1 MGEDSGGE
9 VIRLPVRAAEVSADV
24 VLEDM
29 LEGWGKQQLS
39 RNFKGETIRTRERL
53 VRRFVD
59 HSEHFP
65 WEWNLADVDDFFAH
79 ARSISN
85 LSFSTVRSYQTHLKL
100 FCDYLTDPAYE
111 WDRVCLK
118 AFGRSPAQVITET
131 NRARHVADDA
141 TGPAKRPFTRRELQ
155 DLFDLAD
162 LEIER
167 VIASGRKGAVAAYR
181 DAVLFKTAYAWGLR
195 ANEVTH
201 LQTVDF
207 SRNPRAPQFG
217 DFGVLAVRYGKAQR
231 GSPHKRRSVLT
242 VFDWSPVVMQT
253 WISDG
258 LPHLNPF
265 PSDLFPTS
273 EGLLVPKS
281 NLRRRLRA
289 YVDEL
294 GFPAGLDL
302 HSLRRSYVT
311 HLFEYH
317 GFDHLFVQ
325 RQVGHMHASTTSLYT
340 AVSSDYQ
347 TKELNRVLENT
358 IAKANKS
365 QEKKS

>member
-1 MGEDSGGE
+1 MGEDRGGE
-9 VIRLPVRAAEVSADV
+9 VIRLPVRAAEVSADD

-39 RNFKGETIRTRERL
+39 RNFKGETIRTRQRL

-118 AFGRSPAQVITET
+118 AFGRSPSQVITEA

-141 TGPAKRPFTRRELQ
+141 PGPAKRPFTRRELQ

-181 DAVLFKTAYAWGLR
+181 DAVLFKAAYAWGLR

-201 LQTVDF
+201 LQAVDF

-242 VFDWSPVVMQT
+242 VFDWSPAVMQG
-253 WISDG
+253 WIGDG

-289 YVDEL
+289 TSTSSGSHLAWTCTHCGIPTLSPDRGRRRSVVCAATGGAFGGVDDR
-294 GFPAGLDL
+294 DL
-302 HSLRRSYVT
+302 H
-311 HLFEYH
+311 H
-317 GFDHLFVQ
+317 GRGGREESDAALGVGPGVRQ
-325 RQVGHMHASTTSLYT
+325 RHRG
-340 AVSSDYQ
+340 
-347 TKELNRVLENT
+347 RVR
-358 IAKANKS
+358 
-365 QEKKS
+365 